1 MGQKVKPKLLILTGP
16 QGSGNHL
23 FAKIFSSHKSVYGWK
38 MKHNEWK
45 GHHEEPFSLYWRKP
59 ELLKEIKTNVHYWF
73 SKTNKKHYVTSISC
87 PYFYR
92 KKPTIPNYEKFIK
105 CASTVFK
112 VQICIIGRDKNIL
125 YKQQTRIRSKH
136 TTPTA
141 IKNFKHL
148 LKYNPVFI
156 SQELFCLYGIDYCNS
171 ISKLGVGLD
180 ILTSPFAN
188 KLNPCK
194 LSTEIF
200 SIFIRSLLI
209 LPKNFN
215 PLIFFP

>member
-1 MGQKVKPKLLILTGP
+1 MEKSKPKLLILTGP

-92 KKPTIPNYEKFIK
+92 KKPTRPNYKKFIK
-105 CASTVFK
+105 YANKVFDI
-112 VQICIIGRDKNIL
+112 QICIIGRDKNIL
-125 YKQQTRIRSKH
+125 LKQQTRMRSKH
-136 TTPTA
+136 TTPIA
-141 IKNFKHL
+141 LKNFEPL
-148 LKYNPVFI
+148 LKYNPFFI
-156 SQELFCLYGIDYCNS
+156 SFELFFLYGIEYCKS
-171 ISKLGVGLD
+171 ISNLLNFPINTKKVKELLKYNTNKNYITKIKKGLFD
-180 ILTSPFAN
+180 KQAYRTSYID
-188 KLNPCK
+188 
-194 LSTEIF
+194 S
-200 SIFIRSLLI
+200 
-209 LPKNFN
+209 
-215 PLIFFP
+215 

>member
-1 MGQKVKPKLLILTGP
+1 MGQKVKPKLLIITGP

-141 IKNFKHL
+141 VKNFKHL

-171 ISKLGVGLD
+171 ISKLLNFPIDTKKVKALLKYNANAPYIKEWYNIGQGVFD
-180 ILTSPFAN
+180 
-188 KLNPCK
+188 
-194 LSTEIF
+194 TEVKKACDE
-200 SIFIRSLLI
+200 S
-209 LPKNFN
+209 
-215 PLIFFP
+215 